1 MSAPARMAALRIAA
15 EDGPREQRV
24 VVFVR
29 AAVVASWALLLA
41 CDGGLGEPHRTA
53 AWVLVGAGAVY
64 GTLLLVL
71 RVRDDW
77 SPPTWAISLTDS
89 LLTLFGCAVAG
100 GPASL
105 LVAVLPLIVI
115 AAGLGG
121 RRGYLV
127 AVLLGAGYT
136 VAIALGGALD
146 GTGARWTTQL
156 PRGLWWTAYLLGTAV
171 LVEVFSRLLER
182 QYEVAARSRAEAIAE
197 HEALLEERDLRE
209 RLSESQH
216 ARQDGLRVILHE
228 FRTPVSSMTALS
240 RDLARGALPESAA
253 PAALSLISAHAE
265 HLRDMLDNL
274 ADLALAD
281 GSPVGRSRERVVV
294 LAELAEAVLDA
305 AAIPPE
311 RRVRTVSPAGAEI
324 RIDAQL
330 LRRVLTNLAE
340 NAARHSG
347 SGPVELNLTGEPDR
361 LVAEVRDR
369 GPGLPPE
376 QLGLV
381 SRKYVSLGE
390 RRGTAG
396 LGLWIVAQLVS
407 SLQGTLTL
415 HGRDGGGL
423 VAHLE
428 IPLLSGPES
437 AARGAR

>member
-1 MSAPARMAALRIAA
+1 MNEPRRPEPELSMVINDR
-15 EDGPREQRV
+15 REQRV

-29 AAVVASWALLLA
+29 TAVVLSWAIFLLVNTQVPEPRRTAIWALLGLSA
-41 CDGGLGEPHRTA
+41 CYATVLMIWRLGEIWTPPS
-53 AWVLVGAGAVY
+53 
-64 GTLLLVL
+64 
-71 RVRDDW
+71 W
-77 SPPTWAISLTDS
+77 SISLTDS
-89 LLTLFGCAVAG
+89 LLTLAGCGLLG
-100 GPASL
+100 GSDTL

-127 AVLLGAGYT
+127 AVWLGVGYT
-136 VAIALGGALD
+136 AAILIGSPALRFQEGL
-146 GTGARWTTQL
+146 L
-156 PRGLWWTAYLLGTAV
+156 RGLWWTGYLLATAV

-228 FRTPVSSMTALS
+228 FRTPVSSMLVLS
-240 RDLARGALPESAA
+240 RDLASGALPDRAA
-253 PAALSLISAHAE
+253 EAALSLISAHTE

-281 GSPVGRSRERVVV
+281 GSPVGRPRARTVA
-294 LAELAEAVLDA
+294 LAELADVVLDA
-305 AAIPPE
+305 AGIPAE
-311 RRVRTVSPAGAEI
+311 RRLRTVTPA
-324 RIDAQL
+324 DATVHSDPQL

-340 NAARHSG
+340 NAARHSRT
-347 SGPVELNLTGEPDR
+347 GPVELHLTAEPSR
-361 LVAEVRDR
+361 LVAEVADR
-369 GPGLPPE
+369 GPGLPPD
-376 QLGLV
+376 QLGQV

-407 SLQGTLTL
+407 SVQGQLTL
-415 HGRDGGGL
+415 SARDGGGL
-423 VAHLE
+423 LARLE
-428 IPLLSGPES
+428 IPLTPS
-437 AARGAR
+437 

>member
-1 MSAPARMAALRIAA
+1 MTN
-15 EDGPREQRV
+15 DPRKDSGEQRV

-29 AAVVASWALLLA
+29 AAVVVSWAVLLLSDERIA
-41 CDGGLGEPHRTA
+41 PHRAA
-53 AWVLVGAGAVY
+53 AWTMLAL
-64 GTLLLVL
+64 GTCYSAALIVL
-71 RVRDDW
+71 RLGHAW
-77 SPPTWAISLTDS
+77 APPSWAISATDS
-89 LLTLFGCAVAG
+89 VLTLLGCGLTG
-100 GPASL
+100 GSDSL

-121 RRGYLV
+121 RRGYPV
-127 AVLLGAGYT
+127 AIGLGVGYT
-136 VAIALGGALD
+136 VAGLVTNPPWEACL
-146 GTGARWTTQL
+146 
-156 PRGLWWTAYLLGTAV
+156 RGLWWTGYLLATAV

-182 QYEVAARSRAEAIAE
+182 QYGEAARSRAEAIAE

-240 RDLARGALPESAA
+240 RDLASGDGAMLAGGSAST
-253 PAALSLISAHAE
+253 ALSLISAHAD

-281 GSPVGRSRERVVV
+281 GSPIGRARERTVV
-294 LAELAEAVLDA
+294 LAELAEVVLDA
-305 AAIPPE
+305 AGIPAD
-311 RRVRTVSPAGAEI
+311 RRSLSVTPPAATVWSDP
-324 RIDAQL
+324 QL

-340 NAARHSG
+340 NAARHAT
-347 SGPVELNLTGEPDR
+347 SGPVELHLTSASGR
-361 LVAEVRDR
+361 LVAEVSDR
-369 GPGLPPE
+369 GPGLPPD

-407 SLQGTLTL
+407 SVQGQLTL
-415 HGRDGGGL
+415 AEREGGGL
-423 VAHLE
+423 VARLE
-428 IPLLSGPES
+428 VPLRPDPSGI
-437 AARGAR
+437 AR

>member
-1 MSAPARMAALRIAA
+1 MNPPRLPTD
-15 EDGPREQRV
+15 DGPGEQRV

-29 AAVVASWALLLA
+29 VAVVVSWAALLV
-41 CDGGLGEPHRTA
+41 GQPGLIAGHRGA
-53 AWVLVGAGAVY
+53 AWAVLGVGVVY
-64 GTLLLVL
+64 SGTLTVTRL
-71 RVRDDW
+71 RAGW
-77 SPPTWAISLTDS
+77 SPPGWSISLADS
-89 LLTLFGCAVAG
+89 LLTVVACGLTG
-100 GPASL
+100 GRESL

-115 AAGLGG
+115 AAGLSG

-136 VAIALGGALD
+136 GAVLLA
-146 GTGARWTTQL
+146 GPGPGWPLVRH
-156 PRGLWWTAYLLGTAV
+156 GLWWTLYLVAVAV
-171 LVEVFSRLLER
+171 LVEVFTGLLER
-182 QYEVAARSRAEAIAE
+182 QYEVAATSRAAAIAE

-228 FRTPVSSMTALS
+228 FRTPVSSLAALS
-240 RDLARGALPESAA
+240 RDLAGGELPEHASDT
-253 PAALSLISAHAE
+253 ALSLIRAHAE

-281 GSPVGRSRERVVV
+281 GSPVGRTRQREVD
-294 LAELAEAVLDA
+294 LGELADAVLDA
-305 AAIPPE
+305 AGIAPA
-311 RRVRTVSPAGAEI
+311 RRVRTVDPPGA
-324 RIDAQL
+324 RSRLDAQL
-330 LRRVLTNLAE
+330 VRRVLTNLAE

-347 SGPVELNLTGEPDR
+347 TGPVELHLEARPDL

-369 GPGLPPE
+369 GPGLPAD

-407 SLQGTLTL
+407 SQQGRLTL
-415 HGRDGGGL
+415 SARDGGGL

-428 IPLLSGPES
+428 LPLPGP
-437 AARGAR
+437 G